1 MMLMAPKNTLHRS
14 KIGHYSDSETLRILN
29 GVVSGDFEEVRVAS
43 KSISLGKFPE
53 ITKKELAAISTAAV
67 EAKIAQELYEAL
79 APALK
84 AEPNLLA
91 DPGVWAWVSLVPMR
105 EYMVARWSKSLASA
119 DSDSDSNEETKFD
132 YFYTNR
138 NNLKQHTRCG
148 TRRLYIAAAACIKA
162 DGDFGNLK
170 KFFESTD
177 LYTGIFERRLGLD
190 SEIAVEL
197 VAALSGKDR
206 AVARYVLRSVE
217 LMLSTV
223 SLEYLD
229 RNQKRKL
236 IADAISD
243 MPKA

>member
-14 KIGHYSDSETLRILN
+14 KIGQYSDSETLRILN
-29 GVVSGDFEEVRVAS
+29 GVVSGDFEEVKVLS
-43 KSISLGKFPE
+43 KTITLGKFPE
-53 ITKKELAAISTAAV
+53 ITKKELAAISTSAV

-105 EYMVARWSKSLASA
+105 EYMIARWSKSLASA

-197 VAALSGKDR
+197 VVALSGKDR

-243 MPKA
+243 FPNA

>member
-1 MMLMAPKNTLHRS
+1 MAPKNKLFRS
-14 KIGHYSDSETLRILN
+14 KVGQYSDSETLRVLN
-29 GVVSGDFEEVRVAS
+29 GVATGDFEEVKVQS
-43 KSISLGKFPE
+43 KSITLGTFPE
-53 ITKKELAAISTAAV
+53 IGKKERDAISTAKV

-79 APALK
+79 DPALK
-84 AEPNLLA
+84 AEPNLLS

-105 EYMVARWSKSLASA
+105 EYMVARWSKALESA
-119 DSDSDSNEETKFD
+119 DSDSNEETKFD

-138 NNLKQHTRCG
+138 NNLKRHTRCG
-148 TRRLYIAAAACIKA
+148 TRRLYIAATACKKA
-162 DGDFGNLK
+162 DGDFGNLV

-197 VAALSGKDR
+197 VVALNGKDR

>member
-14 KIGHYSDSETLRILN
+14 KIGQYSDSETLRILN

-43 KSISLGKFPE
+43 KPIALGKFPE
-53 ITKKELAAISTAAV
+53 ITKKELAAISTPTV

-148 TRRLYIAAAACIKA
+148 TRRLYIAAAACVRA

-197 VAALSGKDR
+197 VLALSGKER

-243 MPKA
+243 MPKV

>member
-1 MMLMAPKNTLHRS
+1 MLMPPKNTLYRS
-14 KIGHYSDSETLRILN
+14 KVGQYSDSETLRILN
-29 GVVSGDFEEVRVAS
+29 GVASGDFEEVKVLS
-43 KSISLGKFPE
+43 KTITLGKFPQ
-53 ITKKELAAISTAAV
+53 IGKKERDAISTAAV

-91 DPGVWAWVSLVPMR
+91 EPGVWAWVSLVPMR

-119 DSDSDSNEETKFD
+119 DSDSDSYQETKFD
-132 YFYTNR
+132 YFYTHR
-138 NNLKQHTRCG
+138 NNSKHHTRCG

-162 DGDFGNLK
+162 DGDFANLK

-197 VAALSGKDR
+197 VVALSGKDR

-236 IADAISD
+236 IADAIAD